1 MCFPGGRGC
10 PEFSLTEYIYIIE
23 MFICAGTRQTVTDI
37 SRHRRVS
44 AETKDDLRRQKHKRE
59 GDTMRM
65 KKPELKAVKFQEN
78 RDVIATSAAA
88 LDWSILTISGLNGD
102 GNNFDNTVTIGN
114 KSMHYGETY
123 KGKED
128 LDAIYQFVF
137 DNYDKFG
144 VGYVTEA
151 GKLGGVNFINKNN
164 NSNYD
169 TILYYFDFDEYSWL
183 KGFNG
188 SYRYQQNPA
197 NDRYMFMPV
206 TN

>member
-1 MCFPGGRGC
+1 
-10 PEFSLTEYIYIIE
+10 
-23 MFICAGTRQTVTDI
+23 
-37 SRHRRVS
+37 
-44 AETKDDLRRQKHKRE
+44 
-59 GDTMRM
+59 MRM

-123 KGKED
+123 DEKNG
-128 LDAIYQFVF
+128 LDASYQFVF

-144 VGYVTEA
+144 VGYVLEA
-151 GKLGGVNFINKNN
+151 RNLGGVYFINNK
-164 NSNYD
+164 SNYD
-169 TILYYFDFDEYSWL
+169 TILDYFDYDEASAY
-183 KGFNG
+183 KAFNG
-188 SYRYQQNPA
+188 SYRYQLT
-197 NDRYMFMPV
+197 DDGYMFMPV